1 MKNWN
6 LKHHLIIMGL
16 LPGLMVAIALGGYFG
31 IQRFQDLNDL
41 LDQRA
46 LAMAKQLAPVCEYGV
61 MTGNIGILQNIATNM
76 LEEKDVRSVSIYS
89 QDMDKLAHAGPQ
101 MMDDFITGTDL
112 NHDKLHLMHTNG
124 SVRVRTP
131 IYEQNLVIADQLS
144 EQFFAEAD
152 TTGRLLGFA
161 ELELS
166 NANTRL
172 ERYQDMVSSVSIV
185 LIALLVCFI
194 VSLRISKRF
203 TSPIKDILQGL
214 LSLKEGR
221 YEARVRVDNS
231 GELSQVSSHI
241 NSLAASIQQRT
252 EETQGSFEEHLTD
265 LQANVDELEIRNHQL
280 SMGRNEAIEASQ
292 MKSVFLA
299 NVSHELRTPLAGIYN
314 YLNILER
321 SALSTGQ
328 AEHVATMQQQSDD
341 LLRIIDDLLD
351 LSKLEAEKLHL
362 EHIPYH
368 LRDVIEDA
376 LVAAAPAA
384 YRKGISLYYQLDDQ
398 VPLHLVGDELRLK
411 QVLGNLIS
419 NAIKFT
425 HDGEVL
431 IRITLI
437 NQRDQQATIQIS
449 VTDSGIGISE
459 EQQKRLFK
467 PFGQADTS
475 TARQFGGTG
484 LGLMISKALVENM
497 NGEITVTSAPGQ
509 GSCFQFHI
517 VADLNSDEAPPLAE
531 FEAFSLAILNAP
543 AAIAA
548 NMCQYL
554 NEWNIIPRLFDTL
567 TQLET
572 ALAQGDCQCRGILV
586 WSRFSLR
593 DDQAIRLLV
602 DMATP
607 YQLPVLVMTDSLQP
621 QQTAEF
627 MGLGATDCISLPTK
641 SVHLHQSLSLQ
652 FGAGSSGLTTS
663 SPGVYPAPQET
674 MPHAHAERPTV
685 LVVDDNEP
693 NLKVVAMMI
702 EELGL
707 TPLKAASG
715 PEAINAVKNHRV
727 DLIFMDIQMPGMNGL
742 EATRK
747 IRQLP
752 DKSGIPIIALTAHA
766 MADERKRLLRE
777 GMNEYQTK
785 PISIEQLA
793 RYIQQWT
800 GYRQTSQLPTP
811 TPAPAPTPAPIT
823 TSIPTPSYNANASQK
838 PESEAAVFSATVALQ
853 VAGNK
858 DCIAI
863 DMMTMLLG
871 SLEAEMDTIREAWEM
886 ESMDTLQSCV
896 HKLHGASRY
905 CGVPALQERLKRF
918 ESDLKQGQHRAV
930 PDHLRGL
937 MKDVIQL
944 QEWCHNNDWQ
954 LLVQQA
960 VLTRDHSKGQNK
972 SGIVTEA
979 D

>member
-6 LKHHLIIMGL
+6 LKHHLIVMGL
-16 LPGLMVAIALGGYFG
+16 LPGLMVAVALGGYFG

-76 LEEKDVRSVSIYS
+76 LEEQDVRSVSIYS

-112 NHDKLHLMHTNG
+112 NHDKLHLMHTKG

-203 TSPIKDILQGL
+203 TSPIKDIRQGL
-214 LSLKEGR
+214 KSLSDGK

-231 GELSQVSSHI
+231 GELSQVSSSI
-241 NSLAASIQQRT
+241 NSLAASMQQRM
-252 EETQGSFEEHLTD
+252 EETQGSFEEQLTD

-280 SMGRNEAIEASQ
+280 SIGKNEAIEASQ

-321 SALSTGQ
+321 SALSAGQ

-351 LSKLEAEKLHL
+351 LSKLEADKLHL

-368 LRDVIEDA
+368 LRDVIEDT
-376 LVAAAPAA
+376 LVASAPAA
-384 YRKGISLYYQLDDQ
+384 YRKGISLHYQLDDQ
-398 VPLHLVGDELRLK
+398 VPLHLEGDELRLK
-411 QVLGNLIS
+411 QVLSNLIS

-425 HDGEVL
+425 HDGEVFVH
-431 IRITLI
+431 ITLI
-437 NQRDQQATIQIS
+437 NQRDQQATVQIS
-449 VTDSGIGISE
+449 VTDTGIGISE
-459 EQQKRLFK
+459 EQQKRLFQ
-467 PFGQADTS
+467 PFGQADSS
-475 TARQFGGTG
+475 TARHFGGTG

-497 NGEITVTSAPGQ
+497 NGEITVTSTPGQ

-517 VADLNSDEAPPLAE
+517 VADLDSEPSASLTE
-531 FEAFSLAILNAP
+531 FDSFALAILNAP
-543 AAIAA
+543 TSIAS
-548 NMCQYL
+548 NMCQYFG
-554 NEWNIIPRLFDTL
+554 EWNITPKLFDTL

-572 ALAQGDCQCRGILV
+572 ALAQGDCHCRGILV
-586 WSRFSLR
+586 WSRYSLR
-593 DDQAIRLLV
+593 DEQAMRLLV
-602 DMATP
+602 DMVAP

-627 MGLGATDCISLPTK
+627 MTLGATDCISLPTK
-641 SVHLHQSLSLQ
+641 AVHLHQCLNIQ
-652 FGAGSSGLTTS
+652 FGSDAQ
-663 SPGVYPAPQET
+663 PAST
-674 MPHAHAERPTV
+674 GAVLPHRHQDVATISHPEHPTI

-693 NLKVVAMMI
+693 NLRVVAMLI

-707 TPLKAASG
+707 TPLKATSG

-742 EATRK
+742 EATHK

-793 RYIQQWT
+793 HYIQHWT
-800 GYRQTSQLPTP
+800 GYRQTSN
-811 TPAPAPTPAPIT
+811 APVTAPVSAPTPAIQTST
-823 TSIPTPSYNANASQK
+823 TPPAMPKADVFCA
-838 PESEAAVFSATVALQ
+838 EAALQ

-858 DCIAI
+858 DSIAI
-863 DMMTMLLG
+863 DMMSMLLG
-871 SLEAEMDTIREAWEM
+871 SLEEELDGIREAWEE
-886 ESMDTLQSCV
+886 ESMETLQSCV

-905 CGVPALQERLKRF
+905 CGVPALQERLKQF
-918 ESDLKQGQHRAV
+918 ESDLKQGQHQAV

-937 MKDVIQL
+937 MQDAIQL

-954 LLVQQA
+954 SLLQLRA
-960 VLTRDHSKGQNK
+960 AT
-972 SGIVTEA
+972 
-979 D
+979 